1 MLESPHVCR
10 DAVNLHASTLVMTI
24 GTWSIRAA
32 SACGMGLLLLVGA
45 CSSPDPVD
53 CPSHPTFRLIVDAQD
68 GHVPGDVQINVLYGS
83 GEELFDARDPD
94 ALLKVV
100 FCKLEREARQDGG
113 VEAGDGGVKAGDGGT
128 AEGPI
133 SQVVCDLWTDG
144 AATVSV
150 TAQGYPETIR
160 ELEAERDNECG
171 LKLTE
176 MRVTLEHE
184 EQP

>member
-1 MLESPHVCR
+1 MLESPRVFR
-10 DAVNLHASTLVMTI
+10 DAANLHASILVMTI

-32 SACGMGLLLLVGA
+32 SAYGMGLLLLAGA

-94 ALLKVV
+94 ASLKVV
-100 FCKLEREARQDGG
+100 FCKLEREGHQDGG
-113 VEAGDGGVKAGDGGT
+113 VEAGDGGT

-144 AATVSV
+144 AATVTV

-171 LKLTE
+171 LMLTE
-176 MRVTLEHE
+176 ARITLEHE